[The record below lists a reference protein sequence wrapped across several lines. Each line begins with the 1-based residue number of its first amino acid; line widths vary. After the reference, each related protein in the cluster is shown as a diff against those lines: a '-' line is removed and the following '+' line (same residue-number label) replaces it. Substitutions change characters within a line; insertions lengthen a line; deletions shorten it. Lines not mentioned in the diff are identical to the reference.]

1 MNRLKSLMLAVLV
14 ALMAAF
20 MTASC
25 SGSTAS
31 QLDEVEGYMQQRPD
45 SALSV
50 LTAIPQESLRSDRLR
65 ARWSLLYA
73 MALDKNWIDT
83 TDVGVV
89 MPAVEYYDRYRP
101 LANRAKPHYYLGR
114 IQFNGRNYEEAIL
127 SFTKAREYAAKLD
140 DPRFKSLIFQALA
153 DTYGCAYLHE
163 EAVAYSDSS
172 YRYCLLAKDTM
183 LANSSL
189 FAVAKGYMNL
199 SRYAEA
205 DSVFS
210 LLLQD
215 GKIYPQVYP
224 RVLADYGLLQTV
236 YKENYPLA
244 VEYFEKALRSG
255 QGLPH
260 NNHWGAYAYCLS
272 VMNDKDGAEKIFKS
286 LEKAGQGDSYSYQA
300 WKSRKAATD
309 GDYEKAYSL
318 LVRSSEK
325 QTENT
330 LKLLQQSSV
339 KVQRDFYE
347 LRSASNKKESDQR
360 RVIITLLLSFIVLL
374 LLFLWL
380 LINRYKEKI
389 ARQNSDYMEVLK
401 EITDHNESLK
411 QSIQVIS
418 EERDQISEQ
427 QDILKRNFFTIERKR
442 FKELSDLCNSYFRKE
457 GDLAEMNSIS
467 NEAKKYLNLI
477 GIGKEKFSELE
488 SVVNVS
494 FQNAMVCFRK
504 EYPKHKERYYQ
515 VVCMIFAGFKT
526 KTIALA
532 INQTEQF
539 VFMTKSRLKKEVIES
554 NVPHKSLFLELI
566 KV

>member
-1 MNRLKSLMLAVLV
+1 MIAALLAV
-14 ALMAAF
+14 MF
-20 MTASC
+20 SSC
-25 SGSTAS
+25 SCGGGGTAAL
-31 QLDEVEGYMQQRPD
+31 LDDVEGYMQQRPD

-50 LTAIPQESLRSDRLR
+50 LTSIPRESLRTDRLR

-83 TDVGVV
+83 TDVSVV
-89 MPAVEYYDRYRP
+89 MPAVEYYDRHRP

-127 SFTKAREYAAKLD
+127 SFTQAGEYAAKLND
-140 DPRFKSLIFQALA
+140 SRFKSLIFQALA
-153 DTYGCAYLHE
+153 DTYSCTYLHE

-172 YRYCLLAKDTM
+172 YRYCLMAKDTM

-205 DSVFS
+205 DSVFNR
-210 LLLQD
+210 LLQE
-215 GKIYPQVYP
+215 GRIYPQVYP
-224 RVLADYGLLQTV
+224 KVLADYGLLQTV
-236 YKENYPLA
+236 YQEDYPLA
-244 VEYFEKALRSG
+244 IDYFEQALKSG
-255 QGLPH
+255 RGLPH

-272 VMNDKDGAEKIFKS
+272 VMDDKDGAERIFKS
-286 LEKAGQGDSYSYQA
+286 LEKAGQGESYSYQA
-300 WKSRKAATD
+300 WRSRKAASD
-309 GDYEKAYSL
+309 GDFEKAYSL

-339 KVQRDFYE
+339 KTQRDFYE

-360 RVIITLLLSFIVLL
+360 RVIITLLLLSVLLL

-380 LINRYKEKI
+380 TYKRYKEKM
-389 ARQNSDYMEVLK
+389 ARQNRDYMEVLK
-401 EITDHNESLK
+401 EIADYNDSLK
-411 QSIQVIS
+411 QRIQVLS
-418 EERDQISEQ
+418 EERDRISEQ
-427 QDILKRNFFTIERKR
+427 RDILKRNLFKIEKNR
-442 FKELSDLCNSYFRKE
+442 FKELSALCNSYFRME
-457 GDLAEMNSIS
+457 GDFAEMNSIS

-488 SVVNVS
+488 SVVNTS
-494 FQNAMVCFRK
+494 FQNAMLCFRK
-504 EYPKHKERYYQ
+504 EFPKHKERYYQ

-532 INQTEQF
+532 INQNEQF
-539 VFMTKSRLKKEVIES
+539 VFMTKSRLKKEVTES
-554 NVPHKSLFLELI
+554 DVPHRSLFLELI
-566 KV
+566 QM